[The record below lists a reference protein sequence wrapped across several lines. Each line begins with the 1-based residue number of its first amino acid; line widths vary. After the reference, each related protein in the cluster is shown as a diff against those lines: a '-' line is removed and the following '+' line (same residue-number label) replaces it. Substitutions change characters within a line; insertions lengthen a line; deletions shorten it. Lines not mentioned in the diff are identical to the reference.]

1 VGDQIKNGLGQA
13 WTLVATF
20 VPKLLAFLLILFVGW
35 LIAKAISKALGMVMS
50 KLGFSRLVEKT
61 GLSHLTA
68 RSGVNVGTILV
79 KLVYYFVLLIALQ
92 LAFGVFGESNPVSSL
107 LNDVIG
113 FLPRIVVA
121 IVLVVVAAAIG
132 KVVRDLITSAMGNR
146 QLGRPMGTAAYVFII
161 AIGAIAALN
170 QVNIATTVT
179 MPILITVLATIGGV
193 IVVGFGGGLIRPMQG
208 RWDGWINR
216 MQHQL
221 NATAPEP
228 RKETAPGTAQRPV
241 HAGMASQGASAQGTS
256 QGTSQGMAQ
265 GMSQGQSGQPMQS
278 MQPMQP
284 NGQAEGHM
292 HGQVN
297 QPQPPASDTPTPPT
311 GFEQQRP
318 QH

>member
-20 VPKLLAFLLILFVGW
+20 FPKLLAFLLILFVGW
-35 LIAKAISKALGMVMS
+35 LIAKAISKGLGMAMT
-50 KLGFSRLVEKT
+50 KLGFGRLVEKT
-61 GLSHLTA
+61 GLSHLTS
-68 RSGVNVGTILV
+68 RSGVNVATILV

-146 QLGRPMGTAAYVFII
+146 QLGRPMGTAAYVFIV

-170 QVNIATTVT
+170 QVNVATTVT
-179 MPILITVLATIGGV
+179 TPILITVLATIGGV
-193 IVVGFGGGLIRPMQG
+193 IVVGFGGGLVRPMQA

-216 MQHQL
+216 VQHQL
-221 NATAPEP
+221 SATPPEP
-228 RKETAPGTAQRPV
+228 RQETAPGSAPRPV
-241 HAGMASQGASAQGTS
+241 YAGV
-256 QGTSQGMAQ
+256 AQ
-265 GMSQGQSGQPMQS
+265 GMTQGQSGQARS
-278 MQPMQP
+278 ATQPGHP
-284 NGQAEGHM
+284 NGQADGQ
-292 HGQVN
+292 GRDQVN

>member
-1 VGDQIKNGLGQA
+1 MGEQIKNGLGQA

-35 LIAKAISKALGMVMS
+35 LIAKAISKALGMVMGR
-50 KLGFSRLVEKT
+50 LGFGRLIEKT

-92 LAFGVFGESNPVSSL
+92 LAFGVFGETNPVSSL

-132 KVVRDLITSAMGNR
+132 KVVRDLITSAMGTR
-146 QLGRPMGTAAYVFII
+146 QLGPAMGTAAYVFIV

-193 IVVGFGGGLIRPMQG
+193 IVVGFGGGLIRPMQA

-216 MQHQL
+216 VQHQL
-221 NATAPEP
+221 NAGAPEP
-228 RKETAPGTAQRPV
+228 RKETAPGGAQRPV
-241 HAGMASQGASAQGTS
+241 TAGVAAGH
-256 QGTSQGMAQ
+256 
-265 GMSQGQSGQPMQS
+265 QGQQRQAGSS
-278 MQPMQP
+278 MQAD
-284 NGQAEGHM
+284 GQAHGQADGHLR
-292 HGQVN
+292 GQVN
-297 QPQPPASDTPTPPT
+297 QPQPPPSDTPTPPT

-318 QH
+318 QR